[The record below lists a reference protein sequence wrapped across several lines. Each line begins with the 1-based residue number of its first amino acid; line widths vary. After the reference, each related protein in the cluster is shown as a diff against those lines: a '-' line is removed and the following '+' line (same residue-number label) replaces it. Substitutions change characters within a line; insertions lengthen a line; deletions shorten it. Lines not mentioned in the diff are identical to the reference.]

1 MRKWACVLPMKSAAR
16 PNLIVILVDDLRFDE
31 TGASGHPYLRTPH
44 IDRLARE
51 GARCVNAFH
60 TTPLCSPN
68 RASIL
73 TGQYASRHGII
84 DNVGRDAMSHRLAN
98 YHLELQRLGYETAH
112 IGKWHM
118 GNDASPRP
126 GYDTW
131 ISFRGQGTIVDP
143 VFFEN
148 GKESRLRGY
157 VTDLLNE
164 RAAQF
169 LARRRQK
176 PFALFLAH
184 KAVHPDVQ
192 QRQDGTIDVA
202 TMQGYVLPGR
212 HKDLYRGC
220 VYPPRPSVLPL
231 EKILREKPAWRE
243 VFELR
248 SRPESRAF
256 LDALQAGTQD
266 EIRSRAAMMA
276 SVDEGVGMILQQ
288 LERAGQLENTLIVF
302 LGDNGF
308 FFGEHGLGAERRFA
322 YEEGIRTAFFVRYPN
337 LVRPGT
343 LIEPM
348 VLALDIAPTLIELAG
363 GRPGRQIQGLSLAA
377 LLKGRAR
384 VPWRKSFLVEYYNE
398 SAWPWIVGMSY
409 KAVRTE
415 RAKLIHWV
423 HKEGVDELYDLA
435 RDPYEITNV
444 IARAAYGKVRAR
456 LYRELRR
463 LVADAAGL

>member
-1 MRKWACVLPMKSAAR
+1 MK

-31 TGASGHPYLRTPH
+31 TGASGHPYMKTPH
-44 IDRLARE
+44 IDRLASE
-51 GARCVNAFH
+51 GASFTNAFH

-98 YHLELQRLGYETAH
+98 YHLALRSLGYETAH

-126 GYDTW
+126 GYDHW
-131 ISFRGQGTIVDP
+131 VSFRGQGTITDP
-143 VFFEN
+143 VFYEN
-148 GKESRLRGY
+148 GSEQPVPGY

-164 RAAQF
+164 RAAEF
-169 LARRRQK
+169 VGRKRRH

-192 QRQDGTIDVA
+192 QKQDGTIDVS
-202 TMQGYVLPGR
+202 TMQGYVLPER

-220 VYPPRPSVLPL
+220 EYPPRPNVLPPEKVL
-231 EKILREKPAWRE
+231 EHKPAWKDF
-243 VFELR
+243 FELR
-248 SRPESRAF
+248 NQPGAGAF
-256 LDALQAGTQD
+256 LDALHSGTQE
-266 EIRSRAAMMA
+266 EIRERAAMMA
-276 SVDEGVGMILQQ
+276 SVDEGLGLLMEE
-288 LERAGQLENTLIVF
+288 LEKAGKLDKTLILF

-308 FFGEHGLGAERRFA
+308 FFGEHGLGAERRFP
-322 YEEGIRTAFFVRYPN
+322 YEEGIRTAFFVRYPK
-337 LVRPGT
+337 LLQPGT
-343 LIEPM
+343 KIERM
-348 VLALDIAPTLIELAG
+348 VLALDIAPTLVQLAG
-363 GRPGRQIQGLSLAA
+363 GKPGAHIQGRSLVP
-377 LLKGRAR
+377 LMKGTAR
-384 VPWRKSFLVEYYNE
+384 KWRESFLIEYFNE

-415 RAKLIHWV
+415 KAKLVHWT
-423 HKEGVDELYDLA
+423 HREGVDELYDLE

-444 IARAAYGKVRAR
+444 IADPGRKEIRKALHK
-456 LYRELRR
+456 ELRK
-463 LVADAAGL
+463 LVADAVGL

>member
-1 MRKWACVLPMKSAAR
+1 MGSVLSRNPALK
-16 PNLIVILVDDLRFDE
+16 PNFIVILVDDLRFDE
-31 TGASGHPYLRTPH
+31 TGASGHPYMKTPS
-44 IDRLARE
+44 IDRLAHE
-51 GARCVNAFH
+51 GTRFANAFH

-84 DNVGRDAMSHRLAN
+84 DNVGRDAMSMRLAN

-131 ISFRGQGTIVDP
+131 ISFRGQGTITDP
-143 VFFEN
+143 VFWEN
-148 GKESRLRGY
+148 GGESRLRGY

-164 RAAQF
+164 RAAEF
-169 LARRRQK
+169 VARRRRR
-176 PFALFLAH
+176 PFALFFAH

-192 QRQDGTIDVA
+192 QRHDGSIDVA
-202 TMQGYVLPGR
+202 TMQGYVLAER
-212 HKDLYRGC
+212 HKNLYQGER
-220 VYPPRPSVLPL
+220 YPARRNVLPIDQVL
-231 EKILREKPAWRE
+231 KQKPAWKE

-256 LDALQAGTQD
+256 LDALHVGTQE
-266 EIRSRAAMMA
+266 EIRRRAAMMA
-276 SVDEGVGMILQQ
+276 SVDEGVGSILQA
-288 LERAGQLENTLIVF
+288 LEKTGTLDDTLILF

-322 YEEGIRTAFFVRYPN
+322 YEEGIRTAFFMRYPK
-337 LVRPGT
+337 LVKPGSV
-343 LIEPM
+343 IEPM
-348 VLALDIAPTLIELAG
+348 VLALDIAPTLVELAG
-363 GRPGRQIQGLSLAA
+363 GRPGSQIQGRSLVA
-377 LLKGRAR
+377 LLKKRQ
-384 VPWRKSFLVEYYNE
+384 PDWRKSFLIEYYNE

-409 KAVRTE
+409 KAVRT
-415 RAKLIHWV
+415 RSAKLIHWV
-423 HKEGVDELYDLA
+423 HKEGVDELYDLE

-444 IARAAYGKVRAR
+444 IRRSAYGKVRSR
-456 LYRELRR
+456 LYTELRK

>member
-1 MRKWACVLPMKSAAR
+1 MGSVLSTNPAVK
-16 PNLIVILVDDLRFDE
+16 PNFIVILVDDLRFDE
-31 TGASGHPYLRTPH
+31 TGASGHPYMQTPN

-51 GARCVNAFH
+51 GARCSNAFH

-73 TGQYASRHGII
+73 TGQYATRHGII

-126 GYDTW
+126 GYDHW
-131 ISFRGQGTIVDP
+131 ISFRGQGTIQDP
-143 VFFEN
+143 VFWEE
-148 GKESRLRGY
+148 GKETPLRGY

-164 RAAQF
+164 RAAEF
-169 LARRRQK
+169 VGRRHER
-176 PFALFLAH
+176 PFALFFAH

-192 QRQDGTIDVA
+192 QRQDGTIDLA
-202 TMQGYVLPGR
+202 TMQGYVLPER
-212 HKDLYRGC
+212 HKDLYQGAI
-220 VYPPRPSVLPL
+220 YPPRPNVRPL
-231 EKILREKPAWRE
+231 KEILKEKPAWQE
-243 VFELR
+243 VFALR

-256 LDALQAGTQD
+256 LDALHVGTQE
-266 EIRSRAAMMA
+266 EIRERAAMMA
-276 SVDEGVGMILQQ
+276 SVDEGVGMILQK
-288 LERAGQLENTLIVF
+288 LEKTAALENTLILF

-322 YEEGIRTAFFVRYPN
+322 YEEGIRSAFFIRYPK
-337 LVRPGT
+337 LVKPGT
-343 LIEPM
+343 VIEPM
-348 VLALDIAPTLIELAG
+348 VLALDIAPTLVELAG
-363 GRPGRQIQGLSLAA
+363 GRPGRQIQGRSLVP
-377 LLKGRAR
+377 LLKRKTAA
-384 VPWRKSFLVEYYNE
+384 WRKSFLVEYYNE

-423 HKEGVDELYDLA
+423 HKEGLDELYDLA

-444 IARAAYGKVRAR
+444 IRRSAYGKVRSR
-456 LYRELRR
+456 LYTELRK
-463 LVADAAGL
+463 LVAEAAGL

>member
-1 MRKWACVLPMKSAAR
+1 LKKRLAR

-31 TGASGHPYLRTPH
+31 TGASGHPYMKSPH

-51 GARCVNAFH
+51 GARFANAFH

-68 RASIL
+68 RASIV

-131 ISFRGQGTIVDP
+131 ISFRGQGTIEDP
-143 VFFEN
+143 TFWED
-148 GKESRLRGY
+148 GAERKLRGY

-164 RAAQF
+164 RAARF
-169 LARRRQK
+169 VSLPRKK

-192 QRQDGTIDVA
+192 QRQDGTIDPA
-202 TMQGYVLPGR
+202 TMQGYLLPPR
-212 HKDLYRGC
+212 HEDLYRGST
-220 VYPPRPSVLPL
+220 YPARPNVQPLDQVL
-231 EKILREKPAWRE
+231 KQKPAWKE

-248 SRPESRAF
+248 GRPEMRPF
-256 LDALQAGTQD
+256 LEAMHAGSQE
-266 EIRSRAAMMA
+266 EIRRRAAMMA
-276 SVDEGVGMILQQ
+276 SVDEGVGMILKE
-288 LERAGQLENTLIVF
+288 LERNGTLDDTLILF

-322 YEEGIRTAFFVRYPN
+322 YEEGIRTAFFVRYPG
-337 LVRPGT
+337 LIKPGT
-343 LIEPM
+343 VLEPM
-348 VLALDIAPTLIELAG
+348 VLALDIAPTLIDLAG
-363 GRPGRQIQGLSLAA
+363 GRPGPHIQGRSFRK
-377 LLKGRAR
+377 LLGGKR
-384 VPWRKSFLVEYYNE
+384 VPWRRSFLVEYYNE

-415 RAKLIHWV
+415 AAKLIHWV
-423 HKEGVDELYDLA
+423 HKDGVDELYDLR
-435 RDPYEITNV
+435 RDPYEMLNV
-444 IARAAYGKVRAR
+444 MRKPAYGKVRAR
-456 LYRELRR
+456 LYRELKQ
-463 LVADAAGL
+463 LVAEAAGL

>member
-1 MRKWACVLPMKSAAR
+1 MKSAKR

-31 TGASGHPYLRTPH
+31 TGASGHPYMKTPN
-44 IDRLARE
+44 IDRLAHE
-51 GARCVNAFH
+51 GARFANAFH

-68 RASIL
+68 RACIL

-84 DNVGRDAMSHRLAN
+84 DNVGREAMSHRLAN
-98 YHLELQRLGYETAH
+98 YHLALQRLGYETGH

-118 GNDASPRP
+118 GNDAAPRP

-131 ISFRGQGTIVDP
+131 SSFRGQGTITDP

-148 GKESRLRGY
+148 GKETPLRGY

-164 RAAQF
+164 RAVEF
-169 LARRRQK
+169 VSRRRDK

-192 QRQDGTIDVA
+192 QKQDGTIDLA
-202 TMQGYVLPGR
+202 TMQGYVLPER
-212 HKDLYRGC
+212 HEDLYRGAT
-220 VYPPRPSVLPL
+220 YPPRPNVKGLSEVL
-231 EKILREKPAWRE
+231 KQKPAWKE

-248 SRPESRAF
+248 NRPESRPF
-256 LDALQAGTQD
+256 LEGLQSGTQE
-266 EIRSRAAMMA
+266 EIRRRAAMMA
-276 SVDEGVGMILQQ
+276 SVDEGVGSLLHQ
-288 LERAGQLENTLIVF
+288 LERTGMLDETLILF

-322 YEEGIRTAFFVRYPN
+322 YEEGIRTAFFVRYPK
-337 LVRPGT
+337 LAKPGSV
-343 LIEPM
+343 IERM
-348 VLALDIAPTLIELAG
+348 VLALDIAPTMIELAG
-363 GRPGRQIQGLSLAA
+363 GKPGAHVQGLSLMP
-377 LLKGRAR
+377 LLKRGSRPA
-384 VPWRKSFLVEYYNE
+384 WRKSFLIEYYNE

-423 HKEGVDELYDLA
+423 HKEGVDELYDLE
-435 RDPYEITNV
+435 RDPYEIKNV
-444 IARAAYGKVRAR
+444 IGKPAYSKVRAR
-456 LYRELRR
+456 LYHELRK
-463 LVADAAGL
+463 LVAEAAGL

>member
-1 MRKWACVLPMKSAAR
+1 MKASKK

-31 TGASGHPYLRTPH
+31 TGASGHPYMKTPN

-51 GARCVNAFH
+51 GARFENAFH

-68 RASIL
+68 RASIV

-84 DNVGRDAMSHRLAN
+84 DNVGREAMSHRLAN

-118 GNDASPRP
+118 GNDAAPRP
-126 GYDTW
+126 GYHTW
-131 ISFRGQGTIVDP
+131 ISFRGQGTIQDP
-143 VFFEN
+143 VFFED
-148 GKESRLRGY
+148 GKEARLRGY

-164 RAAQF
+164 RAARF
-169 LARRRQK
+169 VSRRRDR

-192 QRQDGTIDVA
+192 QKQDGTIDLA
-202 TMQGYVLPGR
+202 TMQGYLLPER
-212 HKDLYRGC
+212 HRDLYRGAT
-220 VYPPRPSVLPL
+220 YPPRPNVRPISEVL
-231 EKILREKPAWRE
+231 KQKPAWKE

-248 SRPESRAF
+248 SRPESRPF
-256 LDALQAGTQD
+256 LEGLQSGTQE
-266 EIRSRAAMMA
+266 EIRRRAAMMA
-276 SVDEGVGMILQQ
+276 SVDEGVGLILEELTRQG
-288 LERAGQLENTLIVF
+288 LLDETLILF

-322 YEEGIRTAFFVRYPN
+322 YEEGIRTAFFIRYPK
-337 LVRPGT
+337 LFKPATVVA
-343 LIEPM
+343 PM
-348 VLALDIAPTLIELAG
+348 VLALDIAPTMIELAG
-363 GRPGRQIQGLSLAA
+363 GRPGAHIQGLSLVA
-377 LLKGRAR
+377 LLKKKTRR
-384 VPWRKSFLVEYYNE
+384 WRKSFLIEYYNE

-423 HKEGVDELYDLA
+423 HKEGVDELYDLG

-444 IARAAYGKVRAR
+444 IGRPAYGKVRAR
-456 LYRELRR
+456 LYGELRK
-463 LVADAAGL
+463 LVARAAGL